1 MASHPILSWQIVPEV
16 IQISTGDV
24 HIDAASIA
32 VLMLPIALH
41 QVAKVSSDN
50 RTDPQ
55 IDIKNDPLVR
65 VGYLLQETA

>member
-41 QVAKVSSDN
+41 QVAKGISVWE
-50 RTDPQ
+50 
-55 IDIKNDPLVR
+55 I
-65 VGYLLQETA
+65 